1 MLFQER
7 GKTNCFANKA
17 RAALHD
23 ARKPTQLEEHSNS
36 LEAATAFEG
45 EYSQGKG
52 QLALL
57 GRYRPIRKMLQRRRG
72 PRTKS
77 ILPGWR
83 KVLRLNPFGCGFVH
97 AALPLEGDSKLAV
110 RVCEGGIGSNG
121 FLVTGDRIGDLAA
134 QQQLIAGVQGE
145 GRLLAIDSRA
155 AEFGGLPAILGCL
168 TPQFTDQ
175 VSLLIVLLL
184 VSGRL
189 AGIGG

>member
-1 MLFQER
+1 
-7 GKTNCFANKA
+7 
-17 RAALHD
+17 
-23 ARKPTQLEEHSNS
+23 
-36 LEAATAFEG
+36 
-45 EYSQGKG
+45 
-52 QLALL
+52 
-57 GRYRPIRKMLQRRRG
+57 MLQRRQG
-72 PRTKS
+72 QRTKS

-83 KVLRLNPFGCGFVH
+83 EVLGLSTFGCGIVR

-110 RVCEGGIGSNG
+110 RLCEGGIGSNG
-121 FLVTGDRIGDLAA
+121 FLITGNSIGDLAA

-155 AEFGGLPAILGCL
+155 AEFGGLTATLSGL